1 MSIMDKQEI
10 VQKLQVL
17 AFPKEEYWLI
27 TGSAMVLYGIKDET
41 HDIDMGCN
49 RKLADRL
56 EADGYHVERLPDGS
70 RKIVIDSEIEIFEEW
85 LFDRVEYVDN
95 IPTISLKGLVMMKES
110 LGREKDL
117 ADIAAIKEFI
127 RHQNRG

>member
-1 MSIMDKQEI
+1 M
-10 VQKLQVL
+10 L
-17 AFPKEEYWLI
+17 AFPKEDYWVI
-27 TGSAMVLYGIKDET
+27 TGSAMVLYGMKDET
-41 HDIDMGCN
+41 HDIDMGCS

-56 EADGYHVERLPDGS
+56 EAAGYHAERLPDGS
-70 RKIVIDSEIEIFEEW
+70 RRIVIGSEIEIFEEW
-85 LFDRVEYVDN
+85 LFDRVEYVDK

-127 RHQNRG
+127 KRQNRG